1 LSRIPRLTPS
11 KLIALCLLLAGAG
24 ALARAQS
31 LSGIKAPDE
40 STSAVKQQVSAKLR
54 AERGQ
59 APLGQL
65 YEFVRVDQSKI
76 RALRAPA
83 PQELRGE
90 DERPGKQVRVGVI
103 RAFPQPLEV
112 ERDGALYRVAEGE
125 ARVLGLRSEGALMTR
140 VHFTN
145 MRLPKGARVFVY
157 SLKNPEEF
165 YGPYEG
171 RGPAGDGAFW
181 SPPVEGDGAV
191 VEYFNPD
198 PAAAS
203 EPSPF
208 QVSEVSH
215 IYRDPLSKATAQDA
229 AGACNREVTSE
240 WATVAKS
247 VGLLQFTKGTG
258 EYLCTGT
265 LLNNQNNDFKPYLL
279 TAGHCFSAP
288 SEAQTLRVYWNFNS
302 GDVPATSTPHTDGAS
317 LLATGNESD
326 FTFVLLSGTL
336 PSGLFFSGWEVT
348 PTPLASSVTG
358 IHHPEGSHKR
368 IAFGN
373 TVAHNTAGLPGPSQ
387 NFTGVRWNSGIT
399 EPGSSGSGIWTGSPS
414 SAKLVGTLTGG
425 AAACDNTSGV
435 DFYGSFSVTYPR
447 ISSFLAK
454 DTTPDDTLE
463 QNDTRPAARAL
474 ANGTYRNLVVKA
486 ADEDW
491 YKLSVPAGSAAGFRV
506 DAQTA
511 GSSIVIAM
519 YRGSGTEA
527 VGTNYFGN
535 TVTDRN
541 TTSGAV
547 DYYLRVSLPATA
559 KPTTYTLYVAGGGA
573 ACAAAPTPISI
584 GQTLTGTLSTSD
596 CATATPLHNVPGTFY
611 MDRYTFYGKQGQEL
625 KVTYTPTN
633 PLYNTYLVVR
643 DPTGYAHY
651 ADAPGNATQGSTDGG
666 RILYSTG
673 TYTIEVSSGT
683 PEATGSY
690 SVRLADARWN
700 TVTIGKGD
708 YFVDEG
714 AGHVAIPVSIG
725 PTTEGGATVEYTTS
739 DAAGSKGCGE
749 ANPAASSRCDYVTM
763 AGTLRF
769 AQGETSKTIYVPL
782 INDAYGE
789 AEETFTLTLRNS
801 RSASIGTYST
811 TKIHISANDG
821 AGTTPTPI
829 DETAFFVRQH
839 YLDFLGREPDPAGY
853 AAWQDILNK
862 CAAGDT
868 KCDRIEVSSAFF
880 RSTEFQGRAYF
891 IYRFYRAALARI
903 PTYAYFIPDMSKVSG
918 FLTDAQLE
926 TNKAAFA
933 AEFVTRPEFAAK
945 YDALTT
951 ATAYVN
957 ALVTAAGV
965 TLPNKQALIDDLTA
979 KRKDRAQVLR
989 AVVESAEVYNK
1000 FYDEAFVVM
1009 QYHGYL
1015 RRDPDILYLDWIET
1029 MKETGGDYRTMIN
1042 GFMNSGEYRERFGL
1056 R

>member
-1 LSRIPRLTPS
+1 MSRFPRLTLS

-31 LSGIKAPDE
+31 LPGIKAPDE
-40 STSAVKQQVSAKLR
+40 PKTPAKQQVSAKLK

-65 YEFVRVDQSKI
+65 YDFVRVDQSKI
-76 RALRAPA
+76 HTLRAPA
-83 PQELRGE
+83 PAELRE
-90 DERPGKQVRVGVI
+90 EEQPGKKVRVGVV
-103 RAFPQPLEV
+103 RAFPQPLEAD
-112 ERDGALYRVAEGE
+112 RDAALYRVAEGE
-125 ARVLGLRSEGALMTR
+125 VRVLGVRSEGALMTR
-140 VHFTN
+140 VHITN
-145 MRLPKGARVFVY
+145 MRLPAGARVFVY
-157 SLKNPEEF
+157 SMKNPEEF

-181 SPPVEGDGAV
+181 SPPVEGDGVV
-191 VEYFNPD
+191 VEYFNPNE
-198 PAAAS
+198 ATGS

-215 IYRDPLSKATAQDA
+215 IYTDPLSKATAQDA

-247 VGLLQFTKGTG
+247 VGLLQFTKGPG

-265 LLNNQNNDFKPYLL
+265 LLNNGNNDFKPYLL

-288 SEAQTLRVYWNFNS
+288 WEAQTLRVYWNFNT
-302 GDVPATSTPHTDGAS
+302 GDTPAANTLHTDGAS
-317 LLATGNESD
+317 LIATGSESD

-336 PSGLFFSGWEVT
+336 PAGLFFSGWEVT

-373 TVAHNTAGLPGPSQ
+373 TVAHNTVGLPGPSQ

-399 EPGSSGSGIWTGSPS
+399 EPGSSGSGIWTGTPA

-435 DFYGSFSVTYPR
+435 DYYGSFNATYPR
-447 ISSFLAK
+447 ISQFLAK

-463 QNDTRPAARAL
+463 QNDTRPVARAL
-474 ANGTYRNLVVKA
+474 ENGTYKNLTVKPW
-486 ADEDW
+486 DEDW
-491 YKLSVPAGSAAGFRV
+491 YKITVPAGSTVGFRV
-506 DAQTA
+506 DPQTA
-511 GSSIVIAM
+511 SSSIVIGM
-519 YRGSGTEA
+519 YRGSGTET

-541 TTSGAV
+541 TTSGSV

-559 KPTTYTLYVAGGGA
+559 KPTTYTLYAAGGGT
-573 ACAAAPTPISI
+573 ACAAPTPISV
-584 GQTLTGTLSTSD
+584 GQTLTGALSTSD
-596 CATATPLHNVPGTFY
+596 CASATPLHNIPGTFY

-625 KVTYTPTN
+625 KVTYTPTD

-651 ADAPGNATQGSTDGG
+651 ADAPGNATQGSTTGG
-666 RILYSTG
+666 RILQFTG
-673 TYTIEVSSGT
+673 TYTIEVSSGA
-683 PEATGSY
+683 PEVTGSY

-700 TVTIGKGD
+700 TVTIGKAD
-708 YFVDEG
+708 YFVDED
-714 AGHVAIPVSIG
+714 AGHIAIPVSIG
-725 PTTEGGATVEYTTS
+725 PTAEGGATVEYATS
-739 DAAGSKGCGE
+739 DTAGSKGCGE
-749 ANPAASSRCDYVTM
+749 SNPAASSKCDYVTM
-763 AGTLRF
+763 VGTLRF

-782 INDAYGE
+782 IDDTYGE
-789 AEETFTLTLRNS
+789 AAETFTLTLRNS
-801 RSASIGTYST
+801 RSASIGPHST
-811 TKIHISANDG
+811 AKIHINANDG

-829 DETAFFVRQH
+829 DQTAFFVRQH

-853 AAWQDILNK
+853 AGWQDILNK
-862 CAAGDT
+862 CAAGDA

-891 IYRFYRAALARI
+891 IYRFYSAALARI
-903 PTYAYFIPDMSKVSG
+903 PTYAHFIPDMSKVSG

-933 AEFVTRPEFAAK
+933 AEFVTRPEFTAK

-951 ATAYVN
+951 ASAYVN
-957 ALVTAAGV
+957 ALVTTAGV

-989 AVVESAEVYNK
+989 AVVESAAVYDK
-1000 FYDEAFVVM
+1000 FYNEAFVVM

-1015 RRDPDILYLDWIET
+1015 RRDPDILYLDWIKT
-1029 MKETGGDYRTMIN
+1029 MNATGGDYRTMIN

-1056 R
+1056 K